1 MQAVHGVLVFEMCLA
16 GFAGPF
22 RLWLRRTCLFVVCCV
37 MSVSCFAYMLWHV
50 AVHLMA

>member
-1 MQAVHGVLVFEMCLA
+1 MVFWRLKCVSP

-22 RLWLRRTCLFVVCCV
+22 RLWLRWTCLFVVCCV

-50 AVHLMA
+50 AVFFMA